1 MQVILP
7 GEILL
12 ENPHLEF
19 KSGNFNRINQNQST
33 ETDPSS
39 QTCDL
44 LVSKVSGI
52 LIQKT
57 KSEIQTLKFIQIAE
71 KYIPSLED
79 RIVGRILRKTADSYE
94 VDIRADR
101 KALLG
106 ILSFQGANKKSKP
119 NLSEGDLVFARV
131 QTVPQFLLYKLN
143 CTSQS
148 NIKAWNSGESL
159 FGNLN
164 AGIEV
169 RIPIFFSHFLNKDEL
184 FFEIIRKYVSIEVAV
199 GINGVLWFKTGSI
212 KNQLILSNFF
222 TQAPFLLKQKATEL
236 LQAEIGNF
244 A

>member
-1 MQVILP
+1 MQVNLP

-12 ENPHLEF
+12 ENQQLEF
-19 KSGNFNRINQNQST
+19 KSNNFNRINQNQSN
-33 ETDPSS
+33 EENPIP
-39 QTCDL
+39 QKGDL

-52 LIQKT
+52 LIPKI
-57 KSEIQTLKFIQIAE
+57 KSETQTLKFIQITE
-71 KYIPSLED
+71 KYIPSQED

-119 NLSEGDLVFARV
+119 NLSEGDLVFARL

-169 RIPIFFSHFLNKDEL
+169 RIPIFFSRFLNKDEL

-212 KNQLILSNFF
+212 KNQLILSHFF

-236 LQAEIGNF
+236 LQAEIANF
-244 A
+244 G

>member
-7 GEILL
+7 GELLL
-12 ENPHLEF
+12 ENPQLDF
-19 KSGNFNRINQNQST
+19 KSGHFNRINQNQSS

-57 KSEIQTLKFIQIAE
+57 KSEIQTLKFIQISE
-71 KYIPSLED
+71 KYIPSQED

-119 NLSEGDLVFARV
+119 NLMEGDLVFARV

-184 FFEIIRKYVSIEVAV
+184 FFEIIRKYVSIEVAI

-222 TQAPFLLKQKATEL
+222 TQAPFLLKQKAIEL